1 MGNAD
6 PTLDHQGLEVLD
18 PATCWDL
25 VARTPVG
32 RIAFV
37 EGGEPMV
44 LPVNHAVVGHRV
56 VFRTFGGSLLHEA
69 LLREPVAFEVDDFD
83 RAARNGWSVTVTG
96 QARQVVDPVEL
107 ERLSLLGLEPYASG
121 RDNFVVVPVQLVTG
135 RRVGAG
141 PLSLAH

>member
-1 MGNAD
+1 MLKTESGARELTREECLALL
-6 PTLDHQGLEVLD
+6 PTV
-18 PATCWDL
+18 
-25 VARTPVG
+25 PVG
-32 RIAFV
+32 RLVYTDRALPAV
-37 EGGEPMV
+37 V
-44 LPVNHAVVGHRV
+44 PVNFVVDGGQV
-56 VFRTFGGSLLHEA
+56 VIRTGGGSA
-69 LLREPVAFEVDDFD
+69 LAAAVRGSIVAFEVDDFD